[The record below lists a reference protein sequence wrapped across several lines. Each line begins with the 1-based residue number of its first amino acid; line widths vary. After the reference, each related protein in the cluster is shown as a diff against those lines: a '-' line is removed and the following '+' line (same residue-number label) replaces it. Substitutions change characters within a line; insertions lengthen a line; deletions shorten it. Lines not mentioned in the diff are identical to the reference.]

1 MEFFAKEIQTAQ
13 ALFVAGW
20 PCRAVV
26 RETKGRVGTGRHRI
40 LHSSP
45 VDEEKKHSYDPPYR
59 PFGVALL
66 AKNKESVDKFYE
78 MALQS
83 GGKDNGPPGYRHDY
97 GSGYYAA
104 FVFDPDG
111 NNIEAVFFEE

>member
-13 ALFVAGW
+13 ALFVVGW
-20 PCRAVV
+20 PCRALV
-26 RETKGRVGTGRHRI
+26 RETKRRVGTRRHRI

-66 AKNKESVDKFYE
+66 AKNPVPYVRRVYLPQRERGRRGCHHIKLLAETLPRARVSPRV
-78 MALQS
+78 
-83 GGKDNGPPGYRHDY
+83 
-97 GSGYYAA
+97 
-104 FVFDPDG
+104 
-111 NNIEAVFFEE
+111 

>member
-1 MEFFAKEIQTAQ
+1 MIAHVSIPINDYDKAKDFYVKALEPLGYVLHMEFPPES
-13 ALFVAGW
+13 AGFMEGGHTSFW
-20 PCRAVV
+20 IV
-26 RETKGRVGTGRHRI
+26 
-40 LHSSP
+40 
-45 VDEEKKHSYDPPYR
+45 KKPSDQGSH
-59 PFGVALL
+59 VALL